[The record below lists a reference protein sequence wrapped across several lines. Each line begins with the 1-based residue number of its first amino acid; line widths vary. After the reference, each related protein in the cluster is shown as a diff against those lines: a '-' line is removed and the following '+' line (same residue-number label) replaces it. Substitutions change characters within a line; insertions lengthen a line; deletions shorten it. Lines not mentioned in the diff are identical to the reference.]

1 MVPLAG
7 PGFIREPF
15 FSSSWEEFD
24 AERGRRLESCGGG
37 FWDQVGG
44 EFKVDTKQY
53 NGQVERDMKEFE
65 AELSQSSA
73 STFLILNWLRSAQI
87 TTFGIL
93 FIENGNYKVY
103 DRIQHCTDHAC
114 SLCCL
119 FALDSGVGR
128 RGWRG

>member
-44 EFKVDTKQY
+44 EFKVDSKQY
-53 NGQVERDMKEFE
+53 NCKVERDMKEFE
-65 AELSQSSA
+65 AELSQSSTL
-73 STFLILNWLRSAQI
+73 TFHMCRYN
-87 TTFGIL
+87 TTFGL
-93 FIENGNYKVY
+93 VMH
-103 DRIQHCTDHAC
+103 RSCMQPLTRCV
-114 SLCCL
+114 